1 MKAAATSSENLAA
14 RARGHLWL
22 VGLGYLVFVVYGS
35 LVPLHFRAMPMDA
48 AIAAFRQIPWLQLGI
63 GSRADWVANLLLF
76 IPLAFIFTGAL
87 AHGRGLFAR
96 LLASVLILAAAVALS
111 LGIEFTQLFFPQRTV
126 SQNDIAAEALGGL
139 LGVVVWW
146 SAGARC
152 LGWYES
158 WLQVR
163 EPAALSE
170 RLIWGYLAFVF
181 AYNVL
186 PLDLTISAV
195 EVFHKWR
202 EGKLILIPFSGL
214 PAEPAYALYEVITDA
229 LIWLPPAFLWRFRGG
244 RSTARAWWL
253 GTATALLLEVLQLFV
268 YSRVS
273 DVTDLFTAALGA
285 WVGTMLGARLGRS
298 VGPSRAGTNSPGFGA
313 LLPLILALGWVLVL
327 MALFWYPFDFRTDG
341 AFIRERMEF
350 LNRVPFEVYYYGTE
364 YRAITEVFH
373 KTLFFAPLGV
383 LLAWFVVGLPWMW
396 RGYVAA
402 ASILAILVTAL
413 GIELGQVMLAGKFPD
428 TTDWFLECAGGLM
441 GYLLFRVVRARL
453 LPAPR
458 KRTVDALARRHRK
471 REDEHASR
479 QSQPSG

>member
-1 MKAAATSSENLAA
+1 
-14 RARGHLWL
+14 
-22 VGLGYLVFVVYGS
+22 
-35 LVPLHFRAMPMDA
+35 
-48 AIAAFRQIPWLQLGI
+48 
-63 GSRADWVANLLLF
+63 
-76 IPLAFIFTGAL
+76 
-87 AHGRGLFAR
+87 
-96 LLASVLILAAAVALS
+96 
-111 LGIEFTQLFFPQRTV
+111 
-126 SQNDIAAEALGGL
+126 
-139 LGVVVWW
+139 
-146 SAGARC
+146 
-152 LGWYES
+152 
-158 WLQVR
+158 
-163 EPAALSE
+163 
-170 RLIWGYLAFVF
+170 
-181 AYNVL
+181 
-186 PLDLTISAV
+186 
-195 EVFHKWR
+195 
-202 EGKLILIPFSGL
+202 
-214 PAEPAYALYEVITDA
+214 
-229 LIWLPPAFLWRFRGG
+229 
-244 RSTARAWWL
+244 
-253 GTATALLLEVLQLFV
+253 
-268 YSRVS
+268 
-273 DVTDLFTAALGA
+273 
-285 WVGTMLGARLGRS
+285 
-298 VGPSRAGTNSPGFGA
+298 
-313 LLPLILALGWVLVL
+313 LPLILALGWVLVL

>member
-1 MKAAATSSENLAA
+1 MSAVGSFSANLAA

-22 VGLGYLVFVVYGS
+22 AGLGYLVFVIYGS
-35 LVPLHFRAMPMDA
+35 LVPLHFRAMPLDA
-48 AIAAFRQIPWLQLGI
+48 AIAAFQQIPWLQLGI

-76 IPLAFIFTGAL
+76 IPLAFVFTGAL
-87 AHGRGLFAR
+87 AHGRGVLAR
-96 LLASVLILAAAVALS
+96 LLASALILTACVALS

-139 LGVVVWW
+139 LGVIVWW

-158 WLQVR
+158 WLEVR

-214 PAEPAYALYEVITDA
+214 PSDPAHALYEVITDA

-244 RSTARAWWL
+244 RSTARSWWL

-273 DVTDLFTAALGA
+273 DVTDVFTAALGA
-285 WVGTMLGARLGRS
+285 GLGAILGARLSTRHGQSTRQPANRS
-298 VGPSRAGTNSPGFGA
+298 TA
-313 LLPLILALGWVLVL
+313 LTKSLPLLLAFGWIGVL
-327 MALFWYPFDFRTDG
+327 MLLFWYPFDFRTDS
-341 AFIRERMEF
+341 AFIRERLTF
-350 LNRVPFEVYYYGTE
+350 LERVPFEVYYYGTE

-373 KTLFFAPLGV
+373 KVLFFAPLGAF
-383 LLAWFVVGLPWMW
+383 LAWFVVGLSWIW
-396 RGYVAA
+396 RGYTAA
-402 ASILAILVTAL
+402 VSMLGILFTAL
-413 GIELGQVMLAGKFPD
+413 GIELGQVMLADKYPD
-428 TTDWFLECAGGLM
+428 TTDWFLESVGGFI
-441 GYLLFRVVRARL
+441 GYFMFRMIRMRL
-453 LPAPR
+453 APPPR
-458 KRTVDALARRHRK
+458 SVSKRRHGSK
-471 REDEHASR
+471 RERSA
-479 QSQPSG
+479 

>member
-1 MKAAATSSENLAA
+1 MSAVGSFSANLAA

-22 VGLGYLVFVVYGS
+22 AGLGYLVFVVYGS

-76 IPLAFIFTGAL
+76 IPLAFIFSGAL
-87 AHGRGLFAR
+87 AHGRGLLAR
-96 LLASVLILAAAVALS
+96 LLASALILAACVGLS

-126 SQNDIAAEALGGL
+126 SQNDIAAETLGGL
-139 LGVVVWW
+139 FGVIVWW

-158 WLQVR
+158 WLEVR

-214 PAEPAYALYEVITDA
+214 PSDPAHALYEVLTDA

-244 RSTARAWWL
+244 RSTTRAWWL

-285 WVGTMLGARLGRS
+285 WAGALLGARLGRS
-298 VGPSRAGTNSPGFGA
+298 VGPSRAGVASPVFGA
-313 LLPLILALGWVLVL
+313 LLPLLLALGWALVL
-327 MALFWYPFDFRTDG
+327 MLLFWYPFDFRNDG
-341 AFIRERMEF
+341 AFVRERMEF

-373 KTLFFAPLGV
+373 KTLFFAPLGA

-396 RGYVAA
+396 RGYVAF
-402 ASILAILVTAL
+402 ASILAILFTAL
-413 GIELGQVMLAGKFPD
+413 GIELGQVMLPGKFPD
-428 TTDWFLECAGGLM
+428 TTDWFLESLGGCL
-441 GYLLFRVVRARL
+441 GYLLFRTIRARL
-453 LPAPR
+453 RPRPRGPASPPPR
-458 KRTVDALARRHRK
+458 ARHRHTHAKRTAAPD
-471 REDEHASR
+471 
-479 QSQPSG
+479 

>member
-1 MKAAATSSENLAA
+1 MTTQATA
-14 RARGHLWL
+14 RAHLWL
-22 VGLGYLVFVVYGS
+22 AGLGYLLFVVYGS
-35 LVPLHFRAMPMDA
+35 LVPLHFRAMPLDA
-48 AIAAFRQIPWLQLGI
+48 AIAAFHEIPWLQLGI

-87 AHGRGLFAR
+87 SHARGPIAR
-96 LLASVLILAAAVALS
+96 LLASVLVLTACVALS

-139 LGVVVWW
+139 IGVIAWW
-146 SAGARC
+146 WAGARC

-158 WLQVR
+158 WLHVR

-170 RLIWGYLAFVF
+170 RLVWGYLAFVF

-214 PAEPAYALYEVITDA
+214 PADPAHALYEVVTDA

-244 RSTARAWWL
+244 RSTTRAWWF
-253 GTATALLLEVLQLFV
+253 GFAAALLLEVLQLFV

-285 WVGTMLGARLGRS
+285 GVGAALGARLGRRGGR
-298 VGPSRAGTNSPGFGA
+298 VQPRMQVDAGLA
-313 LLPLILALGWVLVL
+313 RWLPLLLALIWIPVL
-327 MALFWYPFDFRTDG
+327 MAIFWYPFDFRTDG
-341 AFIRERMEF
+341 TFIRERMGF
-350 LNRVPFEVYYYGTE
+350 LQRVPFEVYYYGTE

-373 KTLFFAPLGV
+373 KVLFFAPLGA
-383 LLAWFVVGLPWMW
+383 LLAWFVVGLPWLW
-396 RGYVAA
+396 RGYAA
-402 ASILAILVTAL
+402 AAAII
-413 GIELGQVMLAGKFPD
+413 IEVFFITLSPHEYAV
-428 TTDWFLECAGGLM
+428 
-441 GYLLFRVVRARL
+441 
-453 LPAPR
+453 
-458 KRTVDALARRHRK
+458 
-471 REDEHASR
+471 
-479 QSQPSG
+479 